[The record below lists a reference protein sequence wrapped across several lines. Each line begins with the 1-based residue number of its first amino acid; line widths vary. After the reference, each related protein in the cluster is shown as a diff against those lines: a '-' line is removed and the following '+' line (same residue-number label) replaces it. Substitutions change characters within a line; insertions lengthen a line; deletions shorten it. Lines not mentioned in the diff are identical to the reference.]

1 MEDMKK
7 YENMTVQEKWSILAT
22 VANLYYNSEMTQNEI
37 ADRMY
42 TSRSKISRM
51 LKEARE
57 LGIVEISIKE
67 PWERDLNLEKEIQQT
82 YGVKTVRVV
91 SSRDTGKEQIT
102 SRLSE
107 VSAYYL
113 DSVVKEKMVVGIS
126 WGNTLY
132 HIVKYID
139 ANNKKNIPITV
150 VPIMGASNVKR
161 PERDAMDLAKDLASA
176 YGGTYQ
182 YIYAPLFVKNRE
194 LKEILIQDDTIKTA
208 LQLAQNA
215 DVILTSVGSVEYKTW
230 ENYLGESTFHLL
242 GNKGAVGHIGGHF
255 YDINGKEINT
265 SLNDRMIGIG
275 YDDLERCKNVV
286 CVAYGEAKAA
296 AVAGAL
302 RGGFINTLII
312 EDVYKRQGM
321 YGQISRQTA
330 MRLRFCMISR
340 KTEMNINSIRS
351 SGR

>member
-1 MEDMKK
+1 MNQNNIELLAPAGSYEGFEAALGAGADAVYVGGAMFGARAYAQNFNEEELLRAIDVAHIHGKK
-7 YENMTVQEKWSILAT
+7 LYLTV
-22 VANLYYNSEMTQNEI
+22 
-37 ADRMY
+37 
-42 TSRSKISRM
+42 
-51 LKEARE
+51 
-57 LGIVEISIKE
+57 
-67 PWERDLNLEKEIQQT
+67 
-82 YGVKTVRVV
+82 
-91 SSRDTGKEQIT
+91 
-102 SRLSE
+102 
-107 VSAYYL
+107 
-113 DSVVKEKMVVGIS
+113 
-126 WGNTLY
+126 NTL
-132 HIVKYID
+132 
-139 ANNKKNIPITV
+139 
-150 VPIMGASNVKR
+150 
-161 PERDAMDLAKDLASA
+161 L
-176 YGGTYQ
+176 
-182 YIYAPLFVKNRE
+182 KNRE

-312 EDVYKRQGM
+312 DSACGEK
-321 YGQISRQTA
+321 
-330 MRLRFCMISR
+330 LL
-340 KTEMNINSIRS
+340 
-351 SGR
+351 

>member
-67 PWERDLNLEKEIQQT
+67 PWERDLDLENKIQQT

-91 SSRDTGKEQIT
+91 SSRDNSKEQIT

-150 VPIMGASNVKR
+150 VPIMGASNVKC

-182 YIYAPLFVKNRE
+182 YIYAPLFVKTKE
-194 LKEILIQDDTIKTA
+194 LKESLIQDDTIKTA
-208 LQLAQNA
+208 LNLAQNA
-215 DVILTSVGSVEYKTW
+215 DVILTSVGSIEYKTW

-242 GNKGAVGHIGGHF
+242 GSKGAIGHIGGHF
-255 YDINGKEINT
+255 YDINGKELNT
-265 SLNDRMIGIG
+265 SLTDRMIGIT
-275 YDDLERCKNVV
+275 YNDLGKCKNVV
-286 CVAYGEAKAA
+286 CVAYGEAKAKPI
-296 AVAGAL
+296 AGAL

-312 EDVYKRQGM
+312 DSACGEKLLEQ
-321 YGQISRQTA
+321 
-330 MRLRFCMISR
+330 
-340 KTEMNINSIRS
+340 
-351 SGR
+351 

>member
-1 MEDMKK
+1 
-7 YENMTVQEKWSILAT
+7 
-22 VANLYYNSEMTQNEI
+22 
-37 ADRMY
+37 
-42 TSRSKISRM
+42 
-51 LKEARE
+51 
-57 LGIVEISIKE
+57 
-67 PWERDLNLEKEIQQT
+67 
-82 YGVKTVRVV
+82 
-91 SSRDTGKEQIT
+91 
-102 SRLSE
+102 
-107 VSAYYL
+107 
-113 DSVVKEKMVVGIS
+113 MVVGIS

-161 PERDAMDLAKDLASA
+161 PERDAMDLAKALASA

-215 DVILTSVGSVEYKTW
+215 DVSLTSVGSVEYKTW

-275 YDDLERCKNVV
+275 YDDLKRCKNVV

-312 EDVYKRQGM
+312 DSACGEK
-321 YGQISRQTA
+321 
-330 MRLRFCMISR
+330 LL
-340 KTEMNINSIRS
+340 
-351 SGR
+351 

>member
-1 MEDMKK
+1 
-7 YENMTVQEKWSILAT
+7 
-22 VANLYYNSEMTQNEI
+22 
-37 ADRMY
+37 
-42 TSRSKISRM
+42 
-51 LKEARE
+51 
-57 LGIVEISIKE
+57 
-67 PWERDLNLEKEIQQT
+67 
-82 YGVKTVRVV
+82 
-91 SSRDTGKEQIT
+91 
-102 SRLSE
+102 
-107 VSAYYL
+107 
-113 DSVVKEKMVVGIS
+113 
-126 WGNTLY
+126 
-132 HIVKYID
+132 
-139 ANNKKNIPITV
+139 
-150 VPIMGASNVKR
+150 MGASNVKR

-275 YDDLERCKNVV
+275 YDDLKRCKNVV
-286 CVAYGEAKAA
+286 CVAYGEAKVA

-312 EDVYKRQGM
+312 DSACGEK
-321 YGQISRQTA
+321 
-330 MRLRFCMISR
+330 LL
-340 KTEMNINSIRS
+340 
-351 SGR
+351 